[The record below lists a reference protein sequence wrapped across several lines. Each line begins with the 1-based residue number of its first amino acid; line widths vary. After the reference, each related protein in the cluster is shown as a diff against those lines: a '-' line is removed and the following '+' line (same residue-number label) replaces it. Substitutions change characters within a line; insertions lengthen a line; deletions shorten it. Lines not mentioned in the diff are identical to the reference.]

1 MDQMPLQ
8 TYIQSLSASLTADQ
22 MATMDPE
29 DIVRRLEVSDLT
41 FNCAKVF
48 VAMIP
53 VLMFYPFLQRF
64 FVTGMVVGAVKE

>member
-1 MDQMPLQ
+1 MDQMPLL
-8 TYIQSLSASLTADQ
+8 TYIQSLSASVTADQ
-22 MATMDPE
+22 MANMDPE
-29 DIVRRLEVSDLT
+29 EIVRRLEVSDLT

-48 VAMIP
+48 VTMIP